1 MPTLL
6 VTRPHEDAAPL
17 VYRLAEMSIDAIVAP
32 MLEIVLLRGPM
43 LDVGG
48 VQGFV
53 LTSANGVRAL
63 AARTKQRD
71 LPVYAVGDATARE
84 AANAGFSNIVSA
96 AGDVD
101 DLAGL
106 ILDHCDP
113 GKGVLL
119 HAAGTVSAGD
129 LTGLLAAQG
138 FTVRREVLYEGKPV
152 PALPPEAALA
162 LENGS
167 LDGVMIYSPR
177 TARHFESLVRM
188 AGIEGALA
196 RLTLFALSDNVN
208 AAAAL
213 TWGQRII
220 AGQPAQEAL
229 LQAVRTCYY

>member
-1 MPTLL
+1 M
-6 VTRPHEDAAPL
+6 
-17 VYRLAEMSIDAIVAP
+17 
-32 MLEIVLLRGPM
+32 
-43 LDVGG
+43 
-48 VQGFV
+48 
-53 LTSANGVRAL
+53 
-63 AARTKQRD
+63 
-71 LPVYAVGDATARE
+71 
-84 AANAGFSNIVSA
+84 
-96 AGDVD
+96 
-101 DLAGL
+101 
-106 ILDHCDP
+106 
-113 GKGVLL
+113 
-119 HAAGTVSAGD
+119 
-129 LTGLLAAQG
+129 
-138 FTVRREVLYEGKPV
+138 RREVLYEGKPV